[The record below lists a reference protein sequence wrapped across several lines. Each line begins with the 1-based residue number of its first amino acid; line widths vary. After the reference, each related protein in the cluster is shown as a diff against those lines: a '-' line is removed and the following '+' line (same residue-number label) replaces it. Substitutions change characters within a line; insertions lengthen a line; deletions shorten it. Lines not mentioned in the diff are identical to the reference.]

1 MERYNDF
8 VNSPD
13 LNAPSFS
20 PVEVGGPCEVGW
32 GGGRRMWTK
41 AGGFIDCCSRVSP
54 GCKPA
59 MGANCTSNGLHWE
72 WRVLGKDTCRLS
84 LRTAKN

>member
-32 GGGRRMWTK
+32 GGGVGCGQRPGDSLIAAVVSVQAVNLPWGPT
-41 AGGFIDCCSRVSP
+41 APLTASTGSGGCWERTRV
-54 GCKPA
+54 G
-59 MGANCTSNGLHWE
+59 
-72 WRVLGKDTCRLS
+72 
-84 LRTAKN
+84 